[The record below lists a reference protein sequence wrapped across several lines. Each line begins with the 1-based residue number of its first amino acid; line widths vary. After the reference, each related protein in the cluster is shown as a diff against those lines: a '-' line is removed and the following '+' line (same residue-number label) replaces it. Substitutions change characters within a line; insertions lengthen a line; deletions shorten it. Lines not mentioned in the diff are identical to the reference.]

1 MHYRHHDHHQ
11 EWPAPVTIPL
21 PRNSWS
27 ACTSASINT
36 YQYQYQC
43 QYQHKNTQYMN
54 VLYHYHDTIARATA
68 MVMHCYN
75 NFILLA
81 VSLASPGPPT
91 TSPSLSLQ
99 ASYQAS
105 PPHRRHRLARP
116 AGACTVPRISGSAS
130 SISNIT
136 LGGSGLVCRPSL
148 PVSVFMT
155 NFLHCSST
163 RKVAIL
169 PPTVDALSAVSHAA
183 HRPRASCWKVRQHGQ
198 FCPHQPQC

>member
-1 MHYRHHDHHQ
+1 M
-11 EWPAPVTIPL
+11 
-21 PRNSWS
+21 
-27 ACTSASINT
+27 
-36 YQYQYQC
+36 
-43 QYQHKNTQYMN
+43 
-54 VLYHYHDTIARATA
+54 
-68 MVMHCYN
+68 
-75 NFILLA
+75 
-81 VSLASPGPPT
+81 
-91 TSPSLSLQ
+91 
-99 ASYQAS
+99 
-105 PPHRRHRLARP
+105 P
-116 AGACTVPRISGSAS
+116 AGAGTVPRISGSAS

-169 PPTVDALSAVSHAA
+169 APTVDALSAVSHAA